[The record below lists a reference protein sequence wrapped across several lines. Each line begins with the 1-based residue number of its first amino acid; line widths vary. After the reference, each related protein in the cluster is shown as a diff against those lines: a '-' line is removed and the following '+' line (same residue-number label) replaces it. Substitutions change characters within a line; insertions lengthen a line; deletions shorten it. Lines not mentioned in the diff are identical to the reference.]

1 MRKLR
6 KIKVMFSEKKGTSY
20 HIAWKSSEDGDVWER
35 HALESND
42 YPRPEFKQAISR
54 MAFILVNACDIKMPD
69 NEILSRVDITS
80 IALDDKDDRKVTIGG
95 DVLLMNGNSIRLN
108 DPQLYCREDG
118 GMLER
123 ALTTLKLECFGY
135 IDGDRAQMQLFRQG
149 MGDENNEDEE
159 GKGHNEGGDKHE
171 TVSSQTES

>member
-69 NEILSRVDITS
+69 NEILSLVDITICS
-80 IALDDKDDRKVTIGG
+80 
-95 DVLLMNGNSIRLN
+95 VLFCASQFMKKQTS
-108 DPQLYCREDG
+108 
-118 GMLER
+118 
-123 ALTTLKLECFGY
+123 
-135 IDGDRAQMQLFRQG
+135 
-149 MGDENNEDEE
+149 
-159 GKGHNEGGDKHE
+159 
-171 TVSSQTES
+171 VSSSWMQAAG